1 MIFHYNINL
10 LYNMSCK
17 QLTHTQARNKYKAA
31 F

>member
-1 MIFHYNINL
+1 
-10 LYNMSCK
+10 MSCK